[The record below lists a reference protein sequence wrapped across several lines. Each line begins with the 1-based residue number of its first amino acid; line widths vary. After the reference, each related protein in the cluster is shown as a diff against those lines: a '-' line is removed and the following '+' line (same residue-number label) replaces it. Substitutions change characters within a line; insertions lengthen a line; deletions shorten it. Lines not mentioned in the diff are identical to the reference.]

1 MEISKRLEKILT
13 YSFVVVLIIFLIK
26 IFLIDITI
34 VIGSSM
40 FPTIT
45 RNEMCFYK
53 KIQLDKIKHDDI
65 AIIKDNYT
73 NQGYGYLIKR
83 IIACPGDNLV
93 IEDGKVKVNGVEKN
107 EFGETLIEND
117 IKNKLNLKIS
127 ESEYFV
133 MGDNRRNSMDSRY
146 FGCVKKEDIKG
157 LLINNFLER

>member
-13 YSFVVVLIIFLIK
+13 YSFAVVLIIFLIK

-34 VIGSSM
+34 VRGSSM

-53 KIQLDKIKHDDI
+53 KIELDKVTHDDI

-73 NQGYGYLIKR
+73 DQGYGYLIKR
-83 IIACPGDNLV
+83 IIACPGDNLI

-107 EFGETLIEND
+107 EFGETLIDND
-117 IKNKLNLKIS
+117 IKNKLSMKIG
-127 ESEYFV
+127 ENEYFV

>member
-1 MEISKRLEKILT
+1 MEVSKRLDKILRYT
-13 YSFVVVLIIFLIK
+13 FVIVLLIFLIK

-34 VIGSSM
+34 VRGSSM
-40 FPTIT
+40 FPTIIK
-45 RNEMCFYK
+45 NEMCFYK
-53 KIQLDKIKHDDI
+53 KIELDKATHDDI

-73 NQGYGYLIKR
+73 DQGYGYLIKR

-117 IKNKLNLKIS
+117 IKNKLNLKIN
-127 ESEYFV
+127 ENEYFV

-157 LLINNFLER
+157 LLINNFFER

>member
-13 YSFVVVLIIFLIK
+13 YSFAVVFIIFLIK

-34 VIGSSM
+34 VRGSSM

-83 IIACPGDNLV
+83 IIACPGDSLV

-107 EFGETLIEND
+107 EFGETMIDND
-117 IKNKLNLKIS
+117 IKNKLNLKIG
-127 ESEYFV
+127 ENEYFV
-133 MGDNRRNSMDSRY
+133 MGDNRGNSMDSRY
-146 FGCVKKEDIKG
+146 FGSVKKEDIKG